1 MAAAVGPGLPPRRSL
16 PGVLIASAGCFLA
29 LALAVGFMPSLPGDT
44 VVREALLGLASPPI
58 LAAMRL
64 INRAGSWQ
72 LLLPGSLLLLLAFRR
87 ARERWYVWVGLMIAA
102 PATEGILKII
112 IGRPR
117 PEAASMGF
125 PSGPATAAA
134 ASVGAVFYLAESPRP
149 TARALVRTAALV
161 SIVLV
166 AAARVMLRAV
176 WRSDAL
182 AGIALGLALAS
193 AAALAAGL
201 GTPPETRP

>member
-1 MAAAVGPGLPPRRSL
+1 MAAAVAPGLPPRRSL
-16 PGVLIASAGCFLA
+16 RGVLIASAGCFLA
-29 LALAVGFMPSLPGDT
+29 LALAVGFTSSLPGDT
-44 VVREALLGLASPPI
+44 AVREALLALASPPV
-58 LAAMRL
+58 LAAMRV

-125 PSGPATAAA
+125 PSGHATAAA
-134 ASVGAVFYLAESPRP
+134 AFFGAVFYLAESLRSEEH
-149 TARALVRTAALV
+149 TSELQSQSNLVCRLLLEKKKKELHSRQEEHKSEVQTHYN
-161 SIVLV
+161 
-166 AAARVMLRAV
+166 RRRCLR
-176 WRSDAL
+176 L
-182 AGIALGLALAS
+182 
-193 AAALAAGL
+193 
-201 GTPPETRP
+201 